1 MHTFTHTHTHQVI
14 MGITSTLLPMSN
26 IVIVFTVINSIYAVL
41 ATRLYGE
48 SYPQKFGSFFISSFS
63 MFQVATGEGWV
74 TDITWYLY
82 DDPKNYGIGVLLFF
96 SSYTVMVGIILFNII
111 VAVLLEGFLGAIQG
125 KEREE
130 RDRIERQA
138 RMRQAM
144 ALDPLLATLA
154 NFSSPSHL
162 SSQIKLLF
170 QLLDVDD
177 SCTLSFSEIQ
187 QGMEALPLSPKV
199 VLSIED
205 WDALTING
213 SLLDDEKCMD
223 ANNFNT
229 AIRWQLMLYG
239 QRLIAQR
246 MTQAIKSNTDDPT
259 SLFAMKLCLMQ
270 VCSGWGG
277 TEAGILVGTR
287 AKHGVGAA
295 ISESGRGSSESPV
308 DKKNGGGGWGS
319 GGGGGGSP
327 MASLLMGRACVCE
340 RGAGAARRR
349 FFFFFFFSNS
359 ALVSTLPSSFLLP
372 PQPCLAHH
380 P

>member
-1 MHTFTHTHTHQVI
+1 
-14 MGITSTLLPMSN
+14 MSN

-41 ATRLYGE
+41 ATRLYGD

-111 VAVLLEGFLGAIQG
+111 VAVLLEGFLGAIQD

-130 RDRIERQA
+130 RDKLERQA

-199 VLSIED
+199 ILSIED

-223 ANNFNT
+223 AAAFAT

-277 TEAGILVGTR
+277 TEAAMLIGTR

-295 ISESGRGSSESPV
+295 SSPDGRGGGSESPV
-308 DKKNGGGGWGS
+308 ETRNGGGEGGW
-319 GGGGGGSP
+319 GGGGGGRTALALAAEARDVS
-327 MASLLMGRACVCE
+327 AAALVVGFVCARVRVRVCVCVLYAALHLNVYLVFPL
-340 RGAGAARRR
+340 GA
-349 FFFFFFFSNS
+349 
-359 ALVSTLPSSFLLP
+359 P
-372 PQPCLAHH
+372 
-380 P
+380 